1 MKYFKLKNDGIV
13 VYCEEEVFMSHDEAI
28 KAHKGGFFHSI
39 GDLEEEK
46 CISEEELHKKLCEI
60 VFESKESINEKLINE
75 IIKKAGIATFEIKFP
90 DIPCI
95 IVKCT
100 ELDDQYEC
108 DADRTPKFYLK
119 SAKELEHL
127 NYKFYYE
134 VWLINKNGS
143 LKRDKKLGNYFK

>member
-13 VYCEEEVFMSHDEAI
+13 VYCEEEVFNSHDEAV

-46 CISEEELHKKLCEI
+46 CVSEEELQKKLCER
-60 VFESKESINEKLINE
+60 VFGNKESINKKLIDE
-75 IIKKAGIATFEIKFP
+75 IIEKAGIETFEINFP
-90 DIPCI
+90 DVPCI
-95 IVKCT
+95 IVKCE

-108 DADRTPKFYLK
+108 DADRTPIFYLN
-119 SAKELEHL
+119 SAKELENK
-127 NYKFYYE
+127 NYEFYYE